1 MYTLVYIPT
10 KTMGE
15 REKGYNM
22 LNIKKDRDE

>member
-1 MYTLVYIPT
+1 MHTLVYIPIE
-10 KTMGE
+10 TMGA